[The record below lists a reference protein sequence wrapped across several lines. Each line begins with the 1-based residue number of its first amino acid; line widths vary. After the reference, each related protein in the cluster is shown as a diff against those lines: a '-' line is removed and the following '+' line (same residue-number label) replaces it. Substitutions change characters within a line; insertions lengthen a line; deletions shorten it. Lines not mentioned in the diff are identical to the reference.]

1 MTFAAMIA
9 GIVLLLAVWLIL
21 RWFATAEPR
30 QVIAG
35 LKWIGGGLLVLV
47 IVGLTVTGRLGA
59 LLPLAFL
66 MLPLL
71 RNWRMISNRM
81 KAARG
86 ASPGQGSRIET
97 GWLSAA
103 LDHDTG
109 RMDAA
114 IKRGPL
120 AGRHLTD
127 LSEQEL
133 LSLLS
138 ETARADAQSARIVE
152 AFLDRELGPDWRER
166 AGPHDAG
173 SREGAG
179 DQGHRSPGGG
189 SGAMTVE
196 EACAVLG
203 VRADADE
210 PTIKAA
216 HRKLMKQVHPDHG
229 GSDYLAAKINQA
241 KDVLLKR
248 R

>member
-35 LKWIGGGLLVLV
+35 LKWIGGGLLVV
-47 IVGLTVTGRLGA
+47 VVLTLAVTGRLGL

-66 MLPLL
+66 LLPLL

-127 LSEQEL
+127 LSEDEL

-138 ETARADAQSARIVE
+138 DTAQTDPQSARIVE
-152 AFLDRELGPDWRER
+152 TFLDRELGPDWRER
-166 AGPHDAG
+166 AGTHQPG
-173 SREGAG
+173 SRGG
-179 DQGHRSPGGG
+179 TDDDGRRSTAGG
-189 SGAMTVE
+189 SATMTVE

-203 VRADADE
+203 VRPDADE